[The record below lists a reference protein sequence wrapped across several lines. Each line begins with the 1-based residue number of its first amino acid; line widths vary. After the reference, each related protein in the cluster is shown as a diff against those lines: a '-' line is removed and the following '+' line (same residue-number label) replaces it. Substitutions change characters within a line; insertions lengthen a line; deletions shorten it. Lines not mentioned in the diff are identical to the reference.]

1 VCTVIFYIGLGQATL
16 FYNSFLYVSVI
27 VQYESSTIRDV
38 PVKSVIYLQFLLIHQ
53 LLCVSLQVEI
63 EWWPGIQ
70 MSSSNP
76 VISLSVVWALC

>member
-1 VCTVIFYIGLGQATL
+1 M
-16 FYNSFLYVSVI
+16 YVLLI
-27 VQYESSTIRDV
+27 VQYEGSTILDV
-38 PVKSVIYLQFLLIHQ
+38 LWKFIIYLQFLLLHQ

-76 VISLSVVWALC
+76 VISLSVVGALC